1 MDLNQKVAAG
11 LKQAMIN
18 KDEARKR
25 TLRAIKSQILLFK
38 TDGKNNELTLDLEIK
53 MVQKMVKERQDSY
66 DIYMKQNRED
76 LASVE
81 KEEIDIL
88 KEYLPAQMDI
98 IELRNQIKHI
108 IDELGASSMKE
119 MGKVMGI
126 ASKKFA
132 GVSDGKTIS
141 SIVRELLS
149 S

>member
-1 MDLNQKVAAG
+1 MDLNQKIAAG

-38 TDGKNNELTLDLEIK
+38 TDGKGNELTPELEIK
-53 MVQKMVKERQDSY
+53 MIQKMVKERQDSY
-66 DIYMKQNRED
+66 DVYVKQNRED

-98 IELRNQIKHI
+98 NELRDQIQLI
-108 IDELGASSMKE
+108 INELGASSMKD

-141 SIVRELLS
+141 STVRELLS

>member
-11 LKQAMIN
+11 IKEAMRN

-38 TDGKNNELTLDLEIK
+38 TDGKGNELTPDLEIK
-53 MVQKMVKERQDSY
+53 MIQKMVKERQDSY
-66 DIYMKQNRED
+66 DVYIKQNRED

-88 KEYLPAQMDI
+88 KEYLPAQMDVA
-98 IELRNQIKHI
+98 ELRENILTI
-108 IDELGASSMKE
+108 IQQVGADSMKD

-141 SIVRELLS
+141 TIVRELLS
-149 S
+149 N